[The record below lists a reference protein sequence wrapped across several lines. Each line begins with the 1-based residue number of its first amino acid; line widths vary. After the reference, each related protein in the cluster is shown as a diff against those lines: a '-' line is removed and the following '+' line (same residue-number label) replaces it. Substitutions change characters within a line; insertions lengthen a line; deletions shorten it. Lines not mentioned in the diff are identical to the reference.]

1 MSDIAK
7 QIEEAVASEVDE
19 RKTCEEMFQLVQPY
33 RDVAALGNK
42 EYENIRADYNAC
54 VKLHEDIDAR
64 IASLKSEMEVT
75 EKEMNSAIGNISQE
89 LFTKHYKV
97 VRDLH
102 EASGLEANIILR
114 RASSAVVFFDLI
126 CKKEGLLN

>member
-42 EYENIRADYNAC
+42 EYENIRADYNAST
-54 VKLHEDIDAR
+54 KLHEDIEQR
-64 IASLKSEMEVT
+64 IVSLKEEMEVT